1 MSFRLLPDI
10 GRAVLADLLARFRRD
25 PRSITRLVMERLRL
39 ASPRFLTPFVIRMRH
54 YLESRSMS
62 SPEINDLCATGHF
75 DDAAETI
82 LQSQAHYSARE
93 IRKVIDGL
101 RASTHSSD
109 EIEFSIEGE
118 PDVPFRMLYLLNNS
132 LPHTQSG
139 YTLRSQK
146 IMQALTRQG
155 VECEAV
161 TRLNYPVSIGKV
173 PESKT
178 EQVEGIHYHRMF
190 GRSGVEKTDDSVDQ
204 LVTLAQAFKAS
215 FLQTTTD
222 YKNAVIV
229 SKAAKKL
236 QVPWYY
242 EVRGELESTWL
253 SRISPDHQDEA
264 EQSIYYR
271 NARRMETAAMMR
283 AAKVI
288 VLSDVYKAELLRR
301 GIPESKIHV
310 VPNGVDI
317 DEINSEESAVPPE
330 AVGFE
335 NGDVVLGIVSALVDY
350 EGVDDLIRALDLLPD
365 RFKLLVVGEGV
376 ARPALEKLSR
386 DLGLDQRVFFAG
398 RVPGDEV
405 TKWYR
410 LIDIFV
416 VPRKDEIVTRRVT
429 PIKALQAQA
438 LKKRVV
444 ATDLPALREI
454 TGNLAVY
461 ARSNSPSDLARAIQE
476 ADLLPE
482 HDSSLK
488 WAQEHSWDAVAKQ
501 YRSMFATDPTV
512 RE

>member
-1 MSFRLLPDI
+1 
-10 GRAVLADLLARFRRD
+10 
-25 PRSITRLVMERLRL
+25 
-39 ASPRFLTPFVIRMRH
+39 
-54 YLESRSMS
+54 
-62 SPEINDLCATGHF
+62 
-75 DDAAETI
+75 
-82 LQSQAHYSARE
+82 
-93 IRKVIDGL
+93 
-101 RASTHSSD
+101 
-109 EIEFSIEGE
+109 
-118 PDVPFRMLYLLNNS
+118 
-132 LPHTQSG
+132 
-139 YTLRSQK
+139 
-146 IMQALTRQG
+146 
-155 VECEAV
+155 
-161 TRLNYPVSIGKV
+161 
-173 PESKT
+173 
-178 EQVEGIHYHRMF
+178 
-190 GRSGVEKTDDSVDQ
+190 
-204 LVTLAQAFKAS
+204 
-215 FLQTTTD
+215 
-222 YKNAVIV
+222 
-229 SKAAKKL
+229 
-236 QVPWYY
+236 
-242 EVRGELESTWL
+242 
-253 SRISPDHQDEA
+253 
-264 EQSIYYR
+264 
-271 NARRMETAAMMR
+271 METAAMMR

-454 TGNLAVY
+454 TGNLAAY

-501 YRSMFATDPTV
+501 YRSMFATDPG
-512 RE
+512 